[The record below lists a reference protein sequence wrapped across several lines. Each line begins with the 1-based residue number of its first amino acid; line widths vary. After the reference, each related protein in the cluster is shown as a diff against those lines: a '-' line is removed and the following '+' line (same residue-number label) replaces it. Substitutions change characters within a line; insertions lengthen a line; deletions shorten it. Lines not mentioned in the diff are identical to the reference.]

1 MVMPVLDRG
10 SIVGSILIYKT
21 EFERLTLSYQNYFRI
36 ITDLV
41 SSTLSKAYAYD
52 AAIENEKYISGTH
65 ILRPA
70 VFDDTM
76 TSKRVLK
83 KKQRINYVMLKIALN
98 GMSQKSAAEKA
109 GSVIRDTDLMGSDDQ
124 SNLFLVLSNAN
135 ESEAEFVKSR
145 LDKLGLSAELVEEM
159 EKDE

>member
-1 MVMPVLDRG
+1 
-10 SIVGSILIYKT
+10 
-21 EFERLTLSYQNYFRI
+21 
-36 ITDLV
+36 
-41 SSTLSKAYAYD
+41 
-52 AAIENEKYISGTH
+52 
-65 ILRPA
+65 
-70 VFDDTM
+70 
-76 TSKRVLK
+76 
-83 KKQRINYVMLKIALN
+83 
-98 GMSQKSAAEKA
+98 MSQKSAAEKA